1 MDNELK
7 QNVRKSDSFNSDV
20 LKDIEGISFR
30 FLITSVNYLNLIFIV
45 VSLIYIFFLV
55 IYFFMFIIT

>member
-7 QNVRKSDSFNSDV
+7 QNVRKSDSFNSDG